1 LSPKIIEKGEEMKK
15 ALFLLPVVSL
25 LIGCGGNAVS
35 SNNANVAAV
44 NTAAAPVA
52 ETNQAANVQPQ
63 PEVVPAF
70 TNADEALAA
79 GKKYLDE
86 NKTEAAIEALQQA
99 TKLNADLAEAHFQ
112 LGIAY
117 ALKESED
124 EALQKV
130 DDAPTPAK
138 TPKASNKKIK
148 EGQAVIL
155 TDSDKAFQNAAKA
168 YEKITKK
175 DPKNA
180 DAFFNLGRA
189 YNKIQMDRESEKA
202 LRQAVKLNAEDSEY
216 QTELGAILIKL
227 AQYDEAVKVLKKAQE
242 LDENNL
248 RAADLL
254 EKAQAGQKRTNFGIK
269 PKIPADLLK
278 QQQEQSRG
286 RTSKPK
292 EDTTE
297 TAPEVKTPPAPAPT
311 KP

>member
-1 LSPKIIEKGEEMKK
+1 MKK
-15 ALFLLPVVSL
+15 AFFLLFPAFVFL
-25 LIGCGGNAVS
+25 QFGCGGNAVS
-35 SNNANVAAV
+35 SNNANVTVV
-44 NTAAAPVA
+44 NTAATPVA
-52 ETNQAANVQPQ
+52 ESDQAANVPPQ
-63 PEVVPAF
+63 PETVPTF

-99 TKLNADLAEAHFQ
+99 TKLNTDLAEAHFQ

-130 DDAPTPAK
+130 EAEPTP
-138 TPKASNKKIK
+138 TKASKTSSKKIK

-155 TDSDKAFQNAAKA
+155 TDSDRAFQNAAKA

-227 AQYDEAVKVLKKAQE
+227 AQYDEAVKILKKAQE

-286 RTSKPK
+286 RTTPK
-292 EDTTE
+292 AEKTE
-297 TAPEVKTPPAPAPT
+297 TEPAEKTPPAPAPT